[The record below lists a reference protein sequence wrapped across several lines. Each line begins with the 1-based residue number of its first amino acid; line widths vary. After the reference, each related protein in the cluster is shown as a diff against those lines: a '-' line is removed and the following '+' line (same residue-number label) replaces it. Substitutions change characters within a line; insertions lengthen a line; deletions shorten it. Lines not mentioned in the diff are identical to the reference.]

1 MKPNKVRIT
10 QTPPVI
16 KRFLMT
22 LQKPGEAD
30 IFECKTRDELIEIS
44 HDYPFE
50 LISVPQRLIGSD
62 GKAAGPTTGYFMI
75 GVALPART
83 PEGQP
88 VDTVRKPT
96 LVYYYLNAEDWREM
110 QDGIKK
116 EVEIRKARVIKE
128 RSQWKDL
135 GNAQ

>member
-1 MKPNKVRIT
+1 
-10 QTPPVI
+10 
-16 KRFLMT
+16 MT
-22 LQKPGEAD
+22 LQKPGESD

-50 LISVPQRLIGSD
+50 LISVPQRVLSSD
-62 GKAAGPTTGYFMI
+62 GKPGPITGYFMI

-88 VDTVRKPT
+88 VDTVKKPT
-96 LVYYYLNAEDWREM
+96 LVYYYLNDHDWREM

-116 EVEIRKARVIKE
+116 EVEIRKTRFIKE

>member
-1 MKPNKVRIT
+1 MKPNKVRIQ

-16 KRFLMT
+16 RRFLMT

-30 IFECKTRDELIEIS
+30 IFECKTREELIEIS

-50 LISVPQRLIGSD
+50 LISVPQRVIYAEN
-62 GKAAGPTTGYFMI
+62 KPGPITGYFMI

-88 VDTVRKPT
+88 VDTVKKPT
-96 LVYYYLNAEDWREM
+96 LVYYYLNDHDWREM

-116 EVEIRKARVIKE
+116 EVEIRKARFIKE